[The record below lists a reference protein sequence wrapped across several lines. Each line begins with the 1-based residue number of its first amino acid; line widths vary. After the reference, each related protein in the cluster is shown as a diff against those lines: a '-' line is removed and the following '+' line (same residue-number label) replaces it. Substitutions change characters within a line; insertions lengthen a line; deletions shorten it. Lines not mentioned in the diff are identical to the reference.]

1 MPQRSSD
8 YQLGQLYAE
17 RLASRRP
24 IEPSMALNILQDLMG
39 ADVSLLPSI
48 RLLASQPT
56 FFQLINAKP
65 SEVLLPQRDALLTAA
80 QEILA
85 PALVKRITNF
95 FDGYL
100 NSGSDQSEAPPFSE
114 PQTQL
119 KEDSPKGSS
128 FPPVLGREAYELP
141 KTVVA
146 ESNRS
151 SDAQSTSKQISSPR
165 ASFPPVLSNAS
176 TELPNTVVDEG
187 TSAGSPNLL
196 GPSVKYDVPYTP
208 SSNFNQANNTNFS
221 NAEKN
226 KKKRFI
232 RGAVIGGI
240 IGIAAPIFLAI
251 ANESVFI
258 IKRLDQGTLLYDTIQ
273 ICAFERRW
281 YPLYPKVIH
290 APGCKNNTF
299 GILPGL
305 IAVSAIGGGVAG
317 CTLSYIFR
325 K

>member
-1 MPQRSSD
+1 
-8 YQLGQLYAE
+8 
-17 RLASRRP
+17 
-24 IEPSMALNILQDLMG
+24 MALNILQDLMG

-165 ASFPPVLSNAS
+165 ASFPSVLSK
-176 TELPNTVVDEG
+176 TPDELAPTLIEESSADSSSSITGFAHPAQRGGSRQSLTVVVLSLTVLVAAVAAVAAVFAVLKVPAICEPLGFCPAEESDENPQEDVQAP
-187 TSAGSPNLL
+187 TA
-196 GPSVKYDVPYTP
+196 PSDKEVDKLPTPTPTNSIPLVPP
-208 SSNFNQANNTNFS
+208 DREEA
-221 NAEKN
+221 
-226 KKKRFI
+226 
-232 RGAVIGGI
+232 
-240 IGIAAPIFLAI
+240 L
-251 ANESVFI
+251 
-258 IKRLDQGTLLYDTIQ
+258 
-273 ICAFERRW
+273 W
-281 YPLYPKVIH
+281 
-290 APGCKNNTF
+290 
-299 GILPGL
+299 
-305 IAVSAIGGGVAG
+305 
-317 CTLSYIFR
+317 
-325 K
+325 

>member
-100 NSGSDQSEAPPFSE
+100 NSGSDQSETPPFSE

-165 ASFPPVLSNAS
+165 ASFPSVLSK
-176 TELPNTVVDEG
+176 TPDELAPTLIEESSADSSSSITGFAHPAQRGGSRQSLTVVVLSLTVLVAVAAAAVFAVLKVPAICEPLGFCPVEESDENPQKDVQAP
-187 TSAGSPNLL
+187 TA
-196 GPSVKYDVPYTP
+196 PSDKEVDKLPTPTPTNSIPLVPP
-208 SSNFNQANNTNFS
+208 DR
-221 NAEKN
+221 E
-226 KKKRFI
+226 
-232 RGAVIGGI
+232 
-240 IGIAAPIFLAI
+240 
-251 ANESVFI
+251 ES
-258 IKRLDQGTLLYDTIQ
+258 L
-273 ICAFERRW
+273 W
-281 YPLYPKVIH
+281 
-290 APGCKNNTF
+290 
-299 GILPGL
+299 
-305 IAVSAIGGGVAG
+305 
-317 CTLSYIFR
+317 
-325 K
+325 